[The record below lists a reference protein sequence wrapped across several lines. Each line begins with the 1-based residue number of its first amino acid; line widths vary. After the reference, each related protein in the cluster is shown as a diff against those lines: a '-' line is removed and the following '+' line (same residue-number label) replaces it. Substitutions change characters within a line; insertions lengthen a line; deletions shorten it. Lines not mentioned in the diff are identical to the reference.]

1 MAAGSRIQVEG
12 KFTQQAVNQ
21 ALQQISD
28 RLDRLEGKTGP
39 TTRRQPL
46 MIHFVDAE
54 GHPHGRAFEAANLT
68 FNRYG
73 ADFEK
78 SAIAHGAYVNT
89 EGQWIA
95 ITSDAIII
103 EFVGDEL
110 NGYADTGLTPG
121 APFDPTFV
129 SNLV

>member
-1 MAAGSRIQVEG
+1 MPAGSRIQIEG

-21 ALQQISD
+21 ALQEISD
-28 RLDRLEGKTGP
+28 RLDRLEGKTGV
-39 TTRRQPL
+39 TKRREPL
-46 MIHFVDAE
+46 IIQYVDPQ
-54 GHPHGRAFEAANLT
+54 GHPHGRAFEAAGLT

-73 ADFEK
+73 LDFEK
-78 SAIAHGAYVNT
+78 SAIARGAYVND
-89 EGQWIA
+89 EGQWVA
-95 ITSDAIII
+95 MTATAIIV

-121 APFDPTFV
+121 VPFEPTFV